1 VGGLIPVL
9 AVVWWAPLAIIGGAA
24 GGAVVGYLL
33 LAVAGTGRSRPAGGG
48 SGRLAF
54 ERAERSSD
62 VRWNPWAFLVAGAL
76 VALVV
81 GLSVGLS
88 VS

>member
-1 VGGLIPVL
+1 MAESVVL
-9 AVVWWAPLAIIGGAA
+9 GVVWWAPLAIVGGAL
-24 GGAVVGYLL
+24 GGAFVGYLL
-33 LAVAGTGRSRPAGGG
+33 LAVAGTGRPRPPGGG

-54 ERAERSSD
+54 ERAESSGD
-62 VRWNPWAFLVAGAL
+62 VRWNPWAFVVVGAV
-76 VALVV
+76 VALIV